1 MVVAGFELSFVF
13 KRCFQSLSL
22 RLSKSEEENNKL
34 KATISSLN
42 KEVFKISQTIKVS
55 GQRNVHLLSRLEIK
69 PNAMPNQSCHGG
81 VIEFSLP
88 LPWVLI

>member
-13 KRCFQSLSL
+13 KSCFQSLSL
-22 RLSKSEEENNKL
+22 RLSKSEEENNEL
-34 KATISSLN
+34 KTTISSLN

-69 PNAMPNQSCHGG
+69 PNAMPNQAVTVELLNFLYPYPG
-81 VIEFSLP
+81 F
-88 LPWVLI
+88 